1 MPSSDDER
9 AQLLS
14 RYQPLAGVRLN
25 LAEDV
30 HGSVAGVSG
39 TSNDVSNELDR
50 ALLVELRK
58 QADVIVTSG
67 ATARAEN
74 LRASKHAP
82 IFVLTLS
89 GRIDGLK
96 RLLSSP
102 DCKPVSLVVP
112 AQIESETRHT
122 LEHAGLSAR
131 VIGLQSL
138 DPASVKAFLLNEGM
152 QCILLEFG
160 PMLAQLWLNAAAINE
175 ICLTTSG
182 VELGEVQ
189 RVNAESIEPNG
200 ALARTNDALPSILRW
215 SGARTLASAFYS
227 AEHETLFKRI
237 ALSS

>member
-1 MPSSDDER
+1 MQTSHDER

-25 LAEDV
+25 LAV
-30 HGSVAGVSG
+30 GAQGTVAGVTG
-39 TSNDVSNELDR
+39 TSKDVSNELDR

-58 QADVIVTSG
+58 HADVILTSG

-89 GRIDGLK
+89 GRIDGLE

-112 AQIESETRHT
+112 TQIESETRHI

-138 DPASVKAFLLNEGM
+138 DPASVKAFLLHEGM

-160 PMLAQLWLNAAAINE
+160 PMLAQLWLNAAAIDE

-182 VELGEVQ
+182 VELGAVQ
-189 RVNAESIEPNG
+189 RVNAESVEPNG
-200 ALARTNDALPSILRW
+200 ALARTNDALPGILRW
-215 SGARTLASAFYS
+215 SGARTLVGSFYS
-227 AEHETLFKRI
+227 PEHKSHFKRI